1 MNKPGNKIF
10 WRFVAAGFA
19 IPCFIFPVLFGGDV
33 KLGAGLTTYIV
44 LILWPSSPLLMSAEA
59 GGNAGELVAFLISA
73 AANALIYGLIGAL
86 VGVVY
91 RRFVSSTSKTL

>member
-10 WRFVAAGFA
+10 WRFVVAGFA
-19 IPCFIFPVLFGGDV
+19 IPCFIFPVLLGGAV
-33 KLGAGLTTYIV
+33 KLGAGLGTYIV

-73 AANALIYGLIGAL
+73 TANALIYGLIGAL